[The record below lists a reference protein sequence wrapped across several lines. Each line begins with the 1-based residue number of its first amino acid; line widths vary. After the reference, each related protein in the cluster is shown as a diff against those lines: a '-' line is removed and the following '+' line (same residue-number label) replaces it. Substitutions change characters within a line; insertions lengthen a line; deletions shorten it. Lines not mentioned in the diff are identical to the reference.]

1 MTLAVLSP
9 FQKFGGDRMGHGGQ
23 IRAIAWAHA
32 APRLAS
38 AGSDNMIRVWNT
50 ETGRAT
56 SVIPLPFGVGRG
68 FLRFW
73 DDDTLLLFDRDG
85 FTLVGVDGG
94 PSRAVGAPSLVT
106 RDPWWQ
112 EDITA
117 SPDGRVVA
125 LLERYRDYKKA
136 GAPERERV
144 RAIELPSGRVLHELS
159 VSLDVLDL
167 LPSESAASVAGTT
180 LCALAIAPDGQRLA
194 AVFALRGPAAPNAA
208 PDLRGWYLTA
218 WDLRSGARRFVAA
231 VDAGEGAFLAGSQNL
246 RYSPDGTRLLTTWG
260 QALLFDAGTGDL
272 LRALAPP
279 RPSAVDATIDAGDW
293 ADGGRT
299 VLGANHERVFAWDA
313 DTGELRASR
322 AFDKRAFV
330 LDVRASDARRAVAV
344 VDNTAVLTF
353 GLPELTARLAA
364 SGHAQAVRAVAVST
378 RSKRVLSS
386 DNESLKSWDLAT
398 GACLWT
404 RPSGEC
410 FALEMSPDGT
420 QCYAAFAYHSH
431 VFDVNM
437 GAALSSGEQPL
448 EVACWLDDGR
458 LVHLG
463 YREEAEGATL
473 MVGEGSDAYIVDRI
487 RSEFLRCVPALSADG
502 RRALVW
508 EESHAFGWD
517 VERRAQVW
525 KRPLALTAA
534 ALSHDGRYAAVAT
547 RGSRAIEILDQET
560 GDVRATLNTPNE
572 EVQRCLCWSPAG
584 HRLLYGL
591 DDGHLALAE
600 VDVTALAPGS
610 VTDLTGP
617 SVIFQTGRLSAVRA
631 VSFARDGSL
640 VVAGTADGSVY
651 AWQLPARRGG

>member
-194 AVFALRGPAAPNAA
+194 AA
-208 PDLRGWYLTA
+208 
-218 WDLRSGARRFVAA
+218 
-231 VDAGEGAFLAGSQNL
+231 
-246 RYSPDGTRLLTTWG
+246 
-260 QALLFDAGTGDL
+260 
-272 LRALAPP
+272 
-279 RPSAVDATIDAGDW
+279 
-293 ADGGRT
+293 
-299 VLGANHERVFAWDA
+299 
-313 DTGELRASR
+313 
-322 AFDKRAFV
+322 
-330 LDVRASDARRAVAV
+330 
-344 VDNTAVLTF
+344 
-353 GLPELTARLAA
+353 
-364 SGHAQAVRAVAVST
+364 
-378 RSKRVLSS
+378 
-386 DNESLKSWDLAT
+386 
-398 GACLWT
+398 
-404 RPSGEC
+404 
-410 FALEMSPDGT
+410 
-420 QCYAAFAYHSH
+420 
-431 VFDVNM
+431 
-437 GAALSSGEQPL
+437 
-448 EVACWLDDGR
+448 
-458 LVHLG
+458 
-463 YREEAEGATL
+463 
-473 MVGEGSDAYIVDRI
+473 
-487 RSEFLRCVPALSADG
+487 
-502 RRALVW
+502 
-508 EESHAFGWD
+508 
-517 VERRAQVW
+517 
-525 KRPLALTAA
+525 
-534 ALSHDGRYAAVAT
+534 
-547 RGSRAIEILDQET
+547 
-560 GDVRATLNTPNE
+560 
-572 EVQRCLCWSPAG
+572 
-584 HRLLYGL
+584 
-591 DDGHLALAE
+591 
-600 VDVTALAPGS
+600 
-610 VTDLTGP
+610 
-617 SVIFQTGRLSAVRA
+617 
-631 VSFARDGSL
+631 
-640 VVAGTADGSVY
+640 
-651 AWQLPARRGG
+651 